1 MTGWKV
7 PTGRQD
13 WRSVTLMVFLGG
25 LAMVLMP
32 ERRGVAQE
40 SRSNVS
46 GPFEYDA
53 KDRRDPFKPLIQDGH
68 LVPGMGI
75 GRDVEGDQPVLYGI
89 LWDPA
94 GTSLALMN
102 DGEYKV
108 GDVVN
113 GYQVVEIR
121 RDAVVITSGGERTV
135 LQITFDAPS
144 SPSAKHHNGR

>member
-1 MTGWKV
+1 
-7 PTGRQD
+7 
-13 WRSVTLMVFLGG
+13 
-25 LAMVLMP
+25 MVLMP
-32 ERRGVAQE
+32 ERRGVAQDPP
-40 SRSNVS
+40 SDVS
-46 GPFEYDA
+46 GLFEYDA
-53 KDRRDPFKPLIQDGH
+53 KGRRDPFKPLIQDGH

-75 GRDVEGDQPVLYGI
+75 GREFEGDRPVLYGI

-121 RDAVVITSGGERTV
+121 RDAVVITSRGERTV